1 MADIF
6 DFYVYDDRSIR
17 FELAEPIMLED
28 KDVTQFRF
36 RIPKSLNGF
45 DMTRWAWWF
54 VYENADK
61 ETYSSALTLV
71 DDLDEPDTYANAIY
85 TVDYGL
91 SIKAGAVRFA
101 LEEINADN
109 SGNVLHEWHTKTY
122 ATYIQPTLQGNQAE
136 YSESETDIISALI
149 NRVQEFIDGGDTPLS
164 NRVTAREN
172 KTDSDTTYTF
182 TADTATD
189 STGATQ
195 DITVT
200 KVNGH
205 SVGIDVPANAK
216 FTDTVPHIE
225 TTGVYED
232 DTDAVSGG
240 AIYRFIINGD
250 IGHDANSVKR
260 TVMDST
266 LSEIGISTPVDYSNA
281 KMLMANAG
289 QFYKD
294 DQNCVNVL
302 AMAEIINA
310 LCQQIDSNANG
321 ISALSNRVTVLETKI
336 NNLIDGNEVS
346 H

>member
-101 LEEINADN
+101 LEAINADN

-122 ATYIQPTLQGNQAE
+122 ATYIQSTLQGNQAE

-149 NRVQEFIDGGDTPLS
+149 NRVQEFIDG
-164 NRVTAREN
+164 
-172 KTDSDTTYTF
+172 DSDTTYTF

-205 SVGIDVPANAK
+205 SVGIDVPADAK

-232 DTDAVSGG
+232 DFDAVSGR
-240 AIYRFIINGD
+240 AVYRFIIND
-250 IGHDANSVKR
+250 HDANSVKR
-260 TVMDST
+260 TVMDGL

-310 LCQQIDSNANG
+310 LCQQIDSNATG

-336 NNLIDGNEVS
+336 NNLIDGNEVAY
-346 H
+346 